1 MDWSNYI
8 NFNHTKFNIKKVV
21 TEKMGETTIQIVREL
36 LRDDPTCRSN
46 DTWLMIQTFR
56 KLGVKIF
63 IDYKEL
69 KNLPALETIT
79 KSRRKIQNEE
89 NKYHGEGDEFIP
101 EENVTYEPLKES

>member
-1 MDWSNYI
+1 M
-8 NFNHTKFNIKKVV
+8 
-21 TEKMGETTIQIVREL
+21 EKQKTIEIVREL
-36 LRDDPTCRSN
+36 LRDDPDCRSN

-56 KLGVKIF
+56 KLGVRIF

-89 NKYHGEGDEFIP
+89 NKYNEENFIP
-101 EENVTYEPLKES
+101 EENVTYQSPINIKS